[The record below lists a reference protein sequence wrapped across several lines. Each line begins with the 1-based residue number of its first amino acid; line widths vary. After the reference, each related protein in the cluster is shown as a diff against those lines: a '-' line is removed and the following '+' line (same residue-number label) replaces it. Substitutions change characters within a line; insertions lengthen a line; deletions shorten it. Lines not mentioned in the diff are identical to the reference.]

1 MIVIM
6 VFQLLFRYY
15 FCLLCI
21 SLLFLYIHIIIIFF
35 LFYYKYL
42 PFMHSIFI
50 IIPSFSILFSLFRYH
65 IS

>member
-1 MIVIM
+1 M
-6 VFQLLFRYY
+6 Y
-15 FCLLCI
+15 FPI
-21 SLLFLYIHIIIIFF
+21 IFYIHIIIIFF

-42 PFMHSIFI
+42 SFMHSIFI